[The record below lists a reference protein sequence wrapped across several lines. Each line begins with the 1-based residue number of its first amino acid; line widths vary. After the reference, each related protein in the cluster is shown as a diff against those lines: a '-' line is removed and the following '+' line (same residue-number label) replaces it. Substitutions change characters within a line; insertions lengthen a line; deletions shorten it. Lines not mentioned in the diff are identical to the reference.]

1 MTRGGAS
8 QPSGTFRPRPRG
20 ADHGMPDELNLNEDP
35 DVRETGGLPR
45 VDDVGGN
52 ADEGEDRLADAF
64 GSLDVTEPDD
74 DRDD

>member
-1 MTRGGAS
+1 
-8 QPSGTFRPRPRG
+8 
-20 ADHGMPDELNLNEDP
+20 MPDELNLNEDP